1 MQVWNVLHVARWNTG
16 RKKEAKGQHLST
28 IAQRCQAVSSQ
39 LRHVSTVGKKFFKQ
53 QYMLHMSPQYGELR
67 PTNCWDGFVSLGH
80 PANLNGFRI
89 LPSLLQRR
97 RSAEAKQTLH
107 DVWPSP
113 GLVHYIYIFEASCPL
128 AELCPTSNF
137 CVLLYWQ
144 RYCAALHQRAWP
156 GFAAWYKEWNYGTFT
171 EGAIYIWLGGHHVG
185 HRPTF

>member
-1 MQVWNVLHVARWNTG
+1 MYRQSEKNLLNSNICSICPHNTANFG
-16 RKKEAKGQHLST
+16 PLTAE
-28 IAQRCQAVSSQ
+28 
-39 LRHVSTVGKKFFKQ
+39 
-53 QYMLHMSPQYGELR
+53 M
-67 PTNCWDGFVSLGH
+67 VSLVWGT

-89 LPSLLQRR
+89 LPSLLRRR

-107 DVWPSP
+107 DVWPYP
-113 GLVHYIYIFEASCPL
+113 GLVHYIYIFEGSCPL
-128 AELCPTSNF
+128 AELCPTSSF